1 MKPLTDFHT
10 RNGKPYSMCKTCHRE
25 YGKRHYDANKQ
36 YYIDKAKKR
45 NASILEAN
53 RNYVYQY
60 LLSHPCVI
68 CGETDIVVLQFDHL
82 GDKISTISEIMRKGW
97 SLETLKLE
105 IDKCQVLCA
114 NDHLRKTAKDFNW
127 WKTVP

>member
-1 MKPLTDFHT
+1 MKSLTDFHT
-10 RNGKPYSMCKTCHRE
+10 RNGKPYSMCKICHRE

-45 NASILEAN
+45 NASMLEAN

-60 LLSHPCVI
+60 LLSHPCAI